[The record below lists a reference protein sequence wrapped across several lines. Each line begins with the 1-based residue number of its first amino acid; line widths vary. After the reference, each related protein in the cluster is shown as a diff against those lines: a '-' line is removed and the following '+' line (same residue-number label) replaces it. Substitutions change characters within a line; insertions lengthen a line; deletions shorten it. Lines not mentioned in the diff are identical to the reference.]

1 LSGEPETEESQV
13 PAEPEVR
20 ARGPWVQALR
30 RFRRQKLGMLA
41 LVFLVVIFAAG
52 GLAGVIALYDYTKI
66 GLEHFGTP
74 QPPSLAGHHFF
85 VTDDAGKDLLSQ
97 TLYGIR
103 TSVKVALAVAGLAG
117 LIGIV
122 IGALAGYYGGLIDAL
137 LARVLD
143 IVASFPALLVLLA
156 AFVTFGNVGLREIGL
171 ILVLLLWAT
180 VARVVRSSVL
190 SLREKEF
197 VEAAR
202 AMGTSDLRIVVRH
215 LLPNTA
221 GPIIVAVTSL
231 IGQAILL
238 EATIDFFG
246 YGIYGSIK
254 PTLGS
259 LVADGFQ
266 QPLRGLAT
274 DFWWVYTF
282 PTIAIVLMLLCVNYV
297 GDSLDRALNPR
308 A

>member
-1 LSGEPETEESQV
+1 MLSSSV
-13 PAEPEVR
+13 PMVAEALEIR
-20 ARGPWVQALR
+20 RIGPWGQALR
-30 RFRRQKLGMLA
+30 RFRRQRTGVAAVAALA
-41 LVFLVVIFAAG
+41 LIVGAG
-52 GLAGVIALYDYTKI
+52 ALSGVIAPYEYNKLN
-66 GLEHFGTP
+66 LEHFGTP
-74 QPPSLAGHHFF
+74 QPPSFSGYHFF
-85 VTDDAGKDLLSQ
+85 GTDDAGKDLFSQ
-97 TLYGIR
+97 TLYGIS
-103 TSVKVALAVAGLAG
+103 TSVKVALSVAGLAG
-117 LIGIV
+117 LIGVIV
-122 IGALAGYYGGLIDAL
+122 GALAGYYRGWIDAG

-143 IVASFPALLVLLA
+143 VVASFPALLVLLA
-156 AFVTFGNVGLREIGL
+156 AFVTFGNVGLREIGFIL
-171 ILVLLLWAT
+171 ILLLWTT

-202 AMGTSDLRIVVRH
+202 AMGASDLRIIVRH
-215 LLPNTA
+215 LLPNTV
-221 GPIIVAVTSL
+221 GPIIVAVTSV

-246 YGIYGSIK
+246 YGIYAAQTA
-254 PTLGS
+254 TLGS

-282 PTIAIVLMLLCVNYV
+282 PTIAIVVLLLCVNYV
-297 GDSLDRALNPR
+297 GDSLDQALNPR

>member
-1 LSGEPETEESQV
+1 LSSVE
-13 PAEPEVR
+13 EVR
-20 ARGPWVQALR
+20 RVGPWGQAAR
-30 RFRRQKLGMLA
+30 RFWRQRLGVAA
-41 LVFLVVIFAAG
+41 LVVLLLIVAAG
-52 GLAGVIALYDYTKI
+52 LLSGVIAPYGYNKLD
-66 GLEHFGTP
+66 LAHFGTP
-74 QPPSLAGHHFF
+74 QPPSFSGKHFF
-85 VTDDAGKDLLSQ
+85 GTNDAGKDLLSQ

-103 TSVKVALAVAGLAG
+103 ASVKVALSVAALAG
-117 LIGIV
+117 LIGV
-122 IGALAGYYGGLIDAL
+122 VVGALAGYYRGWVDAA

-143 IVASFPALLVLLA
+143 VVASFPALLVLLA
-156 AFVTFGNVGLREIGL
+156 AFVSFGKVGLREIGL
-171 ILVLLLWAT
+171 ILIGLLWTT

-190 SLREKEF
+190 SLREKEY

-202 AMGTSDLRIVVRH
+202 AMGASDLRIIVRH
-215 LLPNTA
+215 LIPNTA
-221 GPIIVAVTSL
+221 GPIIVAVTSV

-246 YGIYGSIK
+246 FGIYAAETA
-254 PTLGS
+254 TLGS

-274 DFWWVYTF
+274 EFWWTYTF
-282 PTIAIVLMLLCVNYV
+282 PTLAVVVLLLCVNYV

>member
-1 LSGEPETEESQV
+1 LVAEHVEP
-13 PAEPEVR
+13 R
-20 ARGPWVQALR
+20 RIGPWGQALR
-30 RFRRQKLGMLA
+30 RFRRQRTGLAAFAVLA
-41 LVFLVVIFAAG
+41 LIFSAG
-52 GLAGVIALYDYTKI
+52 ALSGVIAPYGYNKLS
-66 GLEHFGTP
+66 LEHLGTP
-74 QPPSLAGHHFF
+74 QPPSFSGYHLFG
-85 VTDDAGKDLLSQ
+85 TNDAGRDLLSQ
-97 TLYGIR
+97 TLYGIS

-117 LIGIV
+117 LIGVIV
-122 IGALAGYYGGLIDAL
+122 GALAGYYGGWIDAV

-143 IVASFPALLVLLA
+143 IAASFPALLVLLA
-156 AFVTFGNVGLREIGL
+156 AFVSFGNVGVREIGF
-171 ILVLLLWAT
+171 ILVLLLWTT

-202 AMGTSDLRIVVRH
+202 AMGASDLRIIVRH

-221 GPIIVAVTSL
+221 GPIIVAVTSV

-246 YGIYGSIK
+246 YGIYAAQT

-282 PTIAIVLMLLCVNYV
+282 PTIAIVVLLLCINYV
-297 GDSLDRALNPR
+297 GDSLDQALNPR

>member
-1 LSGEPETEESQV
+1 MVAERVEPRRV
-13 PAEPEVR
+13 
-20 ARGPWVQALR
+20 GPWGQALR
-30 RFRRQKLGMLA
+30 RFRRHRLGVAALAVLA
-41 LVFLVVIFAAG
+41 LIVGAG
-52 GLAGVIALYDYTKI
+52 ALSGVIAPYEYNKLN
-66 GLEHFGTP
+66 LEHFGTP
-74 QPPSLAGHHFF
+74 QPPSFSGYHFF
-85 VTDDAGKDLLSQ
+85 GTDDAGKDLFSQ
-97 TLYGIR
+97 TLYGIS
-103 TSVKVALAVAGLAG
+103 TSVKVALSVAGLAG
-117 LIGIV
+117 LIGVIV
-122 IGALAGYYGGLIDAL
+122 GALAGYYRGWIDAG

-143 IVASFPALLVLLA
+143 VVASFPALLVLLA
-156 AFVTFGNVGLREIGL
+156 AFVTFGNVGLREIGFIL
-171 ILVLLLWAT
+171 ILLLWTT

-202 AMGTSDLRIVVRH
+202 AMGASDLRIIVRH
-215 LLPNTA
+215 LLPNTV
-221 GPIIVAVTSL
+221 GPIIVAVTSV

-246 YGIYGSIK
+246 YGIYAAQTA
-254 PTLGS
+254 TLGS

-282 PTIAIVLMLLCVNYV
+282 PTIAIVVLLLCVNYV
-297 GDSLDRALNPR
+297 GDSLDQALNPR